1 MPTNELVLFESQ
13 DKSISL
19 NVPLKN
25 DSVWLNRNQMAE
37 LFDRDVKT
45 IGKHVNSAIREELAG
60 LPVVAKFA
68 TTAADGKT
76 YMVDYYDLDVII
88 SVGYRVKSQRGV
100 EFRKWANRVLRQ
112 YIMEGY
118 AVNHNRI
125 LELGEVIRIMKRT
138 QKSLDAQQVLAVIE
152 RYSTALDLL
161 DDYDHQTMR
170 RPKGCEATYVLTYEE
185 CRSVIDSMRFGNE
198 SALFGNEKDDSFKG
212 SIGNI
217 YQSFA
222 EQEAYPTLEE
232 KAANLLYFV
241 TKNHSFSDGNK
252 RIAAAIF
259 LYFLDKNEVLF
270 DDAGNKRIDDHT
282 LVALTIMIAESRP
295 EEKEMMIS
303 VIMNCMGSK

>member
-100 EFRKWANRVLRQ
+100 EFRKWANTVLRQ

-170 RPKGCEATYVLTYEE
+170 RPKGSEATYVLTYEE

-212 SIGNI
+212 SICIIHKELIQLNAKTI
-217 YQSFA
+217 T
-222 EQEAYPTLEE
+222 YPF
-232 KAANLLYFV
+232 N
-241 TKNHSFSDGNK
+241 
-252 RIAAAIF
+252 RIH
-259 LYFLDKNEVLF
+259 
-270 DDAGNKRIDDHT
+270 R
-282 LVALTIMIAESRP
+282 
-295 EEKEMMIS
+295 
-303 VIMNCMGSK
+303 

>member
-25 DSVWLNRNQMAE
+25 GSVWLNRNQMAE
-37 LFDRDVKT
+37 LFNRDVKT

-125 LELGEVIRIMKRT
+125 LELGEVIRIMKAY
-138 QKSLDAQQVLAVIE
+138 L
-152 RYSTALDLL
+152 RYDLGWHGNGA
-161 DDYDHQTMR
+161 DC
-170 RPKGCEATYVLTYEE
+170 RPA
-185 CRSVIDSMRFGNE
+185 
-198 SALFGNEKDDSFKG
+198 
-212 SIGNI
+212 
-217 YQSFA
+217 
-222 EQEAYPTLEE
+222 
-232 KAANLLYFV
+232 
-241 TKNHSFSDGNK
+241 
-252 RIAAAIF
+252 
-259 LYFLDKNEVLF
+259 
-270 DDAGNKRIDDHT
+270 
-282 LVALTIMIAESRP
+282 
-295 EEKEMMIS
+295 
-303 VIMNCMGSK
+303 